1 MDDYISPIT
10 VEIYTDCRMRM
21 LLDSYEQ
28 EAPGLA
34 RRLRLI
40 ETVAI
45 LFTTS
50 ATLLASLDME
60 VILPRHSCCTHP
72 RMHARTARQ
81 GTRTRLRSRTH
92 PTVTPQHSRRCG
104 WRLSFTRV
112 ESYST

>member
-1 MDDYISPIT
+1 VPATWPHARCTQVDDYISPIT
-10 VEIYTDCRMRM
+10 VEIYTDCRMRT

-34 RRLRLI
+34 RLLRLI

-50 ATLLASLDME
+50 ATLLASMDME
-60 VILPRHSCCTHP
+60 VILLHDSYCTHP

-81 GTRTRLRSRTH
+81 GTHSLALSH
-92 PTVTPQHSRRCG
+92 PPHCHASAF
-104 WRLSFTRV
+104 S
-112 ESYST
+112 